1 MATYMMLKVDFQKL
15 SEIEIFR
22 KSKDFGLISTWIII
36 MCPWCYI
43 WCWKQHSI
51 TVAGFQQ
58 NCCFSATNVDFSGF
72 CTFIQVKIEI
82 WMKKQHLLPKNNIF
96 VENEQQWCYVAFS
109 INYSNRDLCWLF
121 CWKSGFESQKI
132 EKSRFW
138 TESQKW
144 FWPPH
149 MLPWQRLKWYYKLAT
164 Y

>member
-1 MATYMMLKVDFQKL
+1 MATYMMLKVDFQNL

-22 KSKDFGLISTWIII
+22 KSKDRGWMLIWIIN
-36 MCPWCYI
+36 MSPWCYI

-51 TVAGFQQ
+51 IVADFQQ
-58 NCCFSATNVDFSGF
+58 KCCFSATNVVFSF
-72 CTFIQVKIEI
+72 KSRFLLEWTYRIPKNQY
-82 WMKKQHLLPKNNIF
+82 LLPKNNIF

-109 INYSNRDLCWLF
+109 INYSNMSLCWLF

-149 MLPWQRLKWYYKLAT
+149 MLPWQRLK
-164 Y
+164 